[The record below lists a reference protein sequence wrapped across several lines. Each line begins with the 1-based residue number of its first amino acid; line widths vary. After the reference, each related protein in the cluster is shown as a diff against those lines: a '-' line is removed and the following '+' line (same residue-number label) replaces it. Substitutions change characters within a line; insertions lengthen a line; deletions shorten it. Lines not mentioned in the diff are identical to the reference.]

1 MGKSES
7 EIESWLGRRL
17 KALGCLYYKFVS
29 PGNDGVPD
37 RIVITPNGETIY
49 VELKTEDGVLSMA
62 QELQL
67 RRLRTKMAKAE
78 VIYGIHGAEDF
89 YARAE
94 YAVIHGTPF
103 LVRRRF
109 YEYEERTDWDL

>member
-7 EIESWLGRRL
+7 DIESWLGRRL

-49 VELKTEDGVLSMA
+49 VELKAGLGVLSMA

-67 RRLRTKMAKAE
+67 RRLRTKRAKVE
-78 VIYGIHGAEDF
+78 VIYGIRGAEDF

-103 LVRRRF
+103 QVRGRF
-109 YEYEERTDWDL
+109 CEERTDWGL

>member
-7 EIESWLGRRL
+7 EIESWLGRKL

-37 RIVITPNGETIY
+37 RIVITPNGETVY

-67 RRLRTKMAKAE
+67 RRLRTKMAKTE
-78 VIYGIHGAEDF
+78 VIYGIRGARDF

-109 YEYEERTDWDL
+109 YEERTDWSV

>member
-1 MGKSES
+1 MSKSES
-7 EIESWLGRRL
+7 EIESWLGRKL
-17 KALGCLYYKFVS
+17 KSLGCLYYKFVS

-49 VELKTEDGVLSMA
+49 VELKTDNGALSMA

-78 VIYGIHGAEDF
+78 VIYGIRGAEDF
-89 YARAE
+89 YARAK

-103 LVRRRF
+103 LIRRQF
-109 YEYEERTDWDL
+109 YAERTDWGL